1 MFLFDM
7 CARVCSLRAADNTN
21 DVNDDSLQ
29 SRLSDRETERPR
41 GRETEIQKDTETHTP
56 YAFDKKT
63 PNFAQGLDFLTFP
76 GGYIYSFA

>member
-29 SRLSDRETERPR
+29 SRLSDRETERPSQSY
-41 GRETEIQKDTETHTP
+41 RETEPERQGDSETE
-56 YAFDKKT
+56 
-63 PNFAQGLDFLTFP
+63 
-76 GGYIYSFA
+76 